1 MQEIDE
7 LSDEAASLNE
17 KFDELE
23 QQLDTHRLGS
33 NIIETGDLL
42 QEHEARRDLLDN
54 VAQPLIKRGEHLINS
69 IKANEP
75 PIPPSLNFPG
85 SSSAM
90 PSQERQQM
98 ETIVSVLMHRY
109 NQLLDMWEKR
119 WKELMQC
126 MDLREFEAGYK
137 KVCLR
142 ELYVVLFPLTQ
153 KLPYKINNCQCD
165 HDWKTKIMLLHVLI
179 KVSSLV
185 TAIWTTKKCISNEQN
200 Q

>member
-1 MQEIDE
+1 M
-7 LSDEAASLNE
+7 SDEAATLND

-90 PSQERQQM
+90 PSHERQQM
-98 ETIVSVLMHRY
+98 EGIVNMLMHRY

-137 KVCLR
+137 KVCLH
-142 ELYVVLFPLTQ
+142 ELYVVLFPVTQ
-153 KLPYKINNCQCD
+153 KHFNKINYLS
-165 HDWKTKIMLLHVLI
+165 M
-179 KVSSLV
+179 
-185 TAIWTTKKCISNEQN
+185 
-200 Q
+200 

>member
-1 MQEIDE
+1 MND
-7 LSDEAASLNE
+7 

-90 PSQERQQM
+90 PSHERQQM
-98 ETIVSVLMHRY
+98 EGIVNMLMHRY

-137 KVCLR
+137 KVCLH

-153 KLPYKINNCQCD
+153 KHSNKINYLSCD
-165 HDWKTKIMLLHVLI
+165 YIWKNKIMLLHVLI
-179 KVSSLV
+179 KEASLV
-185 TAIWTTKKCISNEQN
+185 TAISTTRNCISNDPKQ
-200 Q
+200 